1 MILKINLSILTQKKM
16 KKKNWNLK
24 YTWIQLWS
32 HFEHEQERT
41 RNQNI
46 QSHEHEP
53 RKNKFTDKNINFPSQ
68 IYNRLPYLVSL
79 DLFSNAFARPISSE
93 IANCKFLNS
102 LILSNKCLSGLILE
116 RKPRTKHK
124 PKTKHKKHTLK
135 FKY

>member
-1 MILKINLSILTQKKM
+1 M
-16 KKKNWNLK
+16 KKRNWNLK
-24 YTWIQLWS
+24 YIWIQLWS
-32 HFEHEQERT
+32 HFKHEQERT

-79 DLFSNAFARPISSE
+79 DLSSNAFARPISSE

-102 LILSNKCLSGLILE
+102 LILSNKCLSCLIPE
-116 RKPRTKHK
+116 RKPRTKAQTQNQTQ
-124 PKTKHKKHTLK
+124 KTQTQI
-135 FKY
+135 